1 MFDIDG
7 VLARGKD
14 HPLPEAVKM
23 FQLITNPKTNN
34 LLYPTVFLTNAC
46 GCDITKAQQ
55 LKEWF
60 KIKVGEHQ
68 IYTPFKGKT

>member
-23 FQLITNPKTNN
+23 FQLITNPKTNH
-34 LLYPTVFLTNAC
+34 LLHPTVFLTNTC
-46 GCDITKAQQ
+46 GCDDTKARQ

-60 KIKVGEHQ
+60 KIEVREHQ
-68 IYTPFKGKT
+68 TANPGFC